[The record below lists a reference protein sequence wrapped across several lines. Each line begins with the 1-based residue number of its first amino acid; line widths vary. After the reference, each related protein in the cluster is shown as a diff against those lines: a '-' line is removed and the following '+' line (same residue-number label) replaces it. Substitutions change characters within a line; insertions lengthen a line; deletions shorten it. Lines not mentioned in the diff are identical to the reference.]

1 MAHWTLAARAADWSS
16 RHRKKA
22 IFGWLAFVFVGIALI
37 GGLGIQEIA
46 SEDLGSGDSKKANQ
60 LLADRFPDR
69 SGEQVFFQGRGGVT
83 PDDPRFSD
91 AVRDVE
97 RELAG
102 FRYVREIQSPLDP
115 GNRAQYS
122 EDGRSAILSFDLLG
136 DEEQVE
142 ERVEPILAAVARVQ
156 DAHPELRVE
165 EFGGA
170 SANKQLSER
179 FEEDLQQAEV
189 LSVPITLVILFLA
202 FGALVAAGVPLLLGL
217 SAVIATLG
225 LVGLVSQALPFDQA
239 IASVVLLVGL
249 AVGVDYSLFYI
260 RREREERAA
269 GRTEHDALMTAAA
282 TSGRAVLVSGC
293 TVIIALAGLYL
304 TGSADF
310 MSYGT
315 GTIMVVAVAML
326 GSLTVLPAVLSKLGD
341 RIEKGHVPFLKRLQR
356 EEDSE
361 RGVWSAIVDRVLH
374 RPVLWAVLATGVLVV
389 LALPAFR
396 MHTVSSGIE
405 SIPRDLPIMQ
415 TYDRIEAAFP
425 GEPLGAEVVLTAP
438 DVQSEAMKTAIAR
451 IRIRA
456 VATGGFNEPA
466 TVTINPDS
474 TVASVSIPIVGN
486 GTDDASDAALED
498 LRDEVI
504 PASLEP
510 VPEAEAYVTGITAE
524 SVDYNQL
531 MKSRA
536 PLVFAF
542 VLGLAFVLLL
552 VTFRS
557 IVIPLKAIV
566 LNLLS
571 VGAAYGVV
579 VFIFQDGNFE
589 GLLDFNSVDGIVS
602 WLPLFLFVLLFGLS
616 MDYHVFILTRVREA
630 FDRGMSTEEAV
641 AHGIKSTAG
650 VVTSAAAV
658 MVAVFAIF
666 ATLSLMDLK
675 QMGVGLAVAVLIDAT
690 IIRGVLLPASMTLL
704 GDWNWYLPKWLEWLP
719 RVAPE
724 AVVGAG
730 VPAAGAARRSAAT
743 EFGIEVDERET
754 GVRAVLKGELDFARS
769 DELRERLEQI
779 EADDPDLLLI
789 DLRRLSFIDSSG
801 LRELATAVRRGRQAG
816 RRVVLVKGHGPV
828 EDVLKLTRV
837 EDAME
842 TVEDPAAV
850 GFADRRGG

>member
-1 MAHWTLAARAADWSS
+1 MAHRNLAARAADWSS
-16 RHRKKA
+16 RHRKRA
-22 IFGWLAFVFVGIALI
+22 IFGWLAFVFVGFVLV

-60 LLADRFPDR
+60 IVADGFPDR
-69 SGEQVFFQGRGGVT
+69 VGEQVFFQGRGDVT
-83 PDDPRFSD
+83 ADDPRFSA
-91 AVRDVE
+91 AVRE
-97 RELAG
+97 AEQELAR
-102 FRYVREIQSPLDP
+102 FEYVREIQSPLDP
-115 GNRAQYS
+115 GNRAQFS
-122 EDGRSAILSFDLLG
+122 EDGRSALLTFDLLG
-136 DEEQVE
+136 DEEAAE
-142 ERVEPILAAVARVQ
+142 ERVDSVLAAVERVQ
-156 DAHPELRVE
+156 RAHPELRVE
-165 EFGGA
+165 QFGGA

-179 FEEDLQQAEV
+179 FEEDLQQAEL

-225 LVGLVSQALPFDQA
+225 LVALVSQALPFDQA
-239 IASVVLLVGL
+239 ISSVVLLIGL

-269 GRTEHDALMTAAA
+269 GRSERDALMTAAA

-293 TVIIALAGLYL
+293 TVIVAMSGMYL

-310 MSYGT
+310 ISYGT

-341 RIEKGHVPFLKRLQR
+341 RIEKGRVPFLKRLQK
-356 EEDSE
+356 EDDCE
-361 RGVWSAIVDRVLH
+361 RGLWSAIVDRVLH
-374 RPVLWAVLATGVLVV
+374 RPVLWTVLAAGGLVL

-396 MHTVSSGIE
+396 MHTVNSGID
-405 SIPRDLPIMQ
+405 SLPRDLPIMQ

-474 TVASVSIPIVGN
+474 TVASVSLPIVGN
-486 GTDDASDAALED
+486 GTDEASDAALED
-498 LRDEVI
+498 LREEVI
-504 PASLEP
+504 PASLKP
-510 VPEAEAYVTGITAE
+510 VPDAEAYVTGITAE
-524 SVDYNQL
+524 SVDYNEL

-536 PLVFAF
+536 PLVFVF
-542 VLGLAFVLLL
+542 VLGLAFLLML

-557 IVIPLKAIV
+557 IVIPLKAIL

-571 VGAAYGVV
+571 VGAAYGVLV
-579 VFIFQDGNFE
+579 LVFQDGNLE
-589 GLLDFNSVDGIVS
+589 GVLDFTSVGGIVS

-630 FDRGMSTEEAV
+630 FDRGMSTEDAV

-650 VVTSAAAV
+650 VVTSAAVV

-666 ATLSLMDLK
+666 ATLSMLDLK

-719 RVAPE
+719 QVAPE
-724 AVVGAG
+724 AAPGAAA
-730 VPAAGAARRSAAT
+730 PAARAAEDAAT
-743 EFGIEVDERET
+743 EFGIEVDERDT
-754 GVRAVLKGELDFARS
+754 GVRVVLKGELDFARS
-769 DELRERLEQI
+769 DELRERLELL
-779 EADDPDLLLI
+779 EANDPDLLLI
-789 DLRRLSFIDSSG
+789 DLRQLAFIDSSG

-816 RRVVLVKGHGPV
+816 RRVVLVKGRGPV
-828 EDVLKLTRV
+828 EDVLAITRV

-842 TVEDPAAV
+842 TVEDPASV
-850 GFADRRGG
+850 GFADRGRD